1 MMKPLSIITLCMFFL
16 TNTAFAGKDTV
27 GLPWK
32 SVSESKKNHP
42 APPTNE
48 LCSAFMIYDVL
59 TRKLQRESMLV
70 VDWSSVCKPLAQYL
84 SPELC
89 PSGQYLENICNS
101 TYKVVHLNPSVKH
114 EYCQP
119 LFEDIESKKVRKH
132 CVGACINFVSR
143 DRGDCCKFE
152 CD

>member
-1 MMKPLSIITLCMFFL
+1 MMKPVSIITLCMFFL
-16 TNTAFAGKDTV
+16 TNTAFAGKDTN

-32 SVSESKKNHP
+32 SVSESKKNHS
-42 APPTNE
+42 APPPDE

-84 SPELC
+84 SSELC

-101 TYKVVHLNPSVKH
+101 TYRVHLNPSVKH

-119 LFEDIESKKVRKH
+119 LFEDIESKKDRKH
-132 CVGACINFVSR
+132 
-143 DRGDCCKFE
+143 KFRFE
-152 CD
+152 G